1 LNNIGQNNK
10 RGIMKKFIIVLFLLM
25 VMFMQG
31 CAMLKA
37 GLAGYV
43 IYQIIESTN

>member
-1 LNNIGQNNK
+1 
-10 RGIMKKFIIVLFLLM
+10 
-25 VMFMQG
+25 MQG